1 MKKKFAKLK
10 EEQNKESKKELE
22 INYQDVDAIIN
33 IKDFKKDIR
42 YKICAN
48 KIEGKYKS
56 YEEYIN
62 TMFCLE
68 YEDCYRSLRRAIFNL
83 IQEGKSLNQLDKQE
97 KWFFE
102 RRKHD
107 IYCYYEGE
115 IIKTEMNH
123 DGILIT
129 IDFVPLLGKKIKF
142 TKRMI
147 NGSLVIITNNEMKDY
162 LLTTVSYNPYI
173 EKKLL
178 EKSDDKKFNYHY
190 DYIGNKDIRT
200 FKKFWN

>member
-1 MKKKFAKLK
+1 MKKRKKKREEDEIKNKKENDKNYKEMEIIINTKDFAK
-10 EEQNKESKKELE
+10 
-22 INYQDVDAIIN
+22 D
-33 IKDFKKDIR
+33 IK
-42 YKICAN
+42 YKIN
-48 KIEGKYKS
+48 PNIIKGPYES
-56 YEEYIN
+56 YEKYIN
-62 TMFCLE
+62 TMFFLE

-107 IYCYYEGE
+107 IYCYFEGE

-162 LLTTVSYNPYI
+162 
-173 EKKLL
+173 
-178 EKSDDKKFNYHY
+178 
-190 DYIGNKDIRT
+190 
-200 FKKFWN
+200 